1 MKLPE
6 REIQKS
12 LSILKAHHFLSALQ
26 EQEKSVFE
34 EDSSK
39 KGAVSLPVVWDVH
52 MWETGIY
59 CRDATENGGED
70 DVSMATSVMET
81 SVHRLNQ
88 WH

>member
-34 EDSSK
+34 EDSSR
-39 KGAVSLPVVWDVH
+39 KGAVSLPVVLDVH
-52 MWETGIY
+52 ICGKEGFTVEM
-59 CRDATENGGED
+59 RRKMGEKMMSPWRR
-70 DVSMATSVMET
+70 V
-81 SVHRLNQ
+81 
-88 WH
+88 